1 MRDLLHRR
9 DDADDLARTST
20 DDALQL
26 REAADGPREVEGYA
40 IRWGDL
46 TRSGAA
52 REYPGAR
59 ETFVRGAFAEVI
71 AARAGRPIPL
81 VDQHNGTVVGAVT
94 LTEDATGLHYRG
106 QLLGSQD
113 ARDFAERAA
122 LGVIQPS
129 IEFRPGVIRRV
140 GDIVQHVRVSLI
152 AAIAGAYAPA
162 YTGTTIQVREDA
174 GRTVNVEC
182 SICHQPITDGVAHVC
197 AGAPAVTPPAPTA
210 DTIVAG
216 PVTMSREAVRDLI
229 DTSVRTLLERGG
241 LRGGDAGLGAF
252 EPFAG
257 HASLGH
263 LFAAAAQ
270 EDADPAL
277 RTYAA
282 NALAH
287 RALADQLTTDSNAGV
302 TTAGIMQDV
311 HGLVSRGR
319 PAINAFGGP
328 RPILQDVGMS
338 VDWPY
343 YDGTLSSLVG
353 AQSAEKAEITS
364 AKVQIKKGTEAL
376 VTYAGGSD
384 ISYQLIRRSSP
395 AYLEVYAR
403 VMLLAYAV
411 VTDAAFVTELETGS
425 VTSDFAEALSAVDAT
440 EFKNLVID
448 ASIAVQTATGIPAE
462 FILAGPAA
470 FAQFAKLFTPITTAP
485 TLLPS
490 GSTGI
495 TDLRSLTV
503 NVGGLPIIYVPSLT
517 TGKLIVS
524 NREAAAWYEEGP
536 FQAVDEDVAKL
547 GRNVAYW
554 GMGAGARF
562 IPAGIIEMYD
572 VTP

>member
-1 MRDLLHRR
+1 MTDELDDTRDLI
-9 DDADDLARTST
+9 RTST
-20 DDALQL
+20 DDPLAV
-26 REAADGPREVEGYA
+26 RADAADGPRHIEGYA
-40 IRWGDL
+40 IRWGEL
-46 TRSGAA
+46 TRVGGA
-52 REYPGAR
+52 REYRGAR
-59 ETFVRGAFAEVI
+59 ERFARGSFADAI
-71 AARAGRPIPL
+71 AARGARPLPF
-81 VDQHNGTVVGAVT
+81 VDTHDGTVVAAVR
-94 LTEDATGLHYRG
+94 LTEDDTGLRYEG
-106 QLLGSQD
+106 DLLGSQD

-122 LGVIQPS
+122 AGVIQPS
-129 IEFRPGVIRRV
+129 IEFRPGVIRRI
-140 GDIVQHVRVSLI
+140 GDVVEHVRVSLI

-162 YTGTTIQVREDA
+162 YTGTTISVRED
-174 GRTVNVEC
+174 GRTNTMEG
-182 SICHQPITDGVAHVC
+182 TEDTTVATVPT
-197 AGAPAVTPPAPTA
+197 AIPAP
-210 DTIVAG
+210 VAG
-216 PVTMSREAVRDLI
+216 PVTMTREATQDLI
-229 DTSVRTLLERGG
+229 DNTVRVLLERGG
-241 LRGGDAGLGAF
+241 LRGGRDDLGAF
-252 EPFAG
+252 TPYAG
-257 HASLGH
+257 YQSLGH
-263 LFAAAAQ
+263 LFAAAGA
-270 EDADPAL
+270 EGADPAL

-282 NALAH
+282 NAMAH

-311 HGLVSRGR
+311 HGIVSRGR

-338 VDWPY
+338 LDWPY
-343 YDGTLSSLVG
+343 FDGTLSSLVG

-395 AYLEVYAR
+395 QYLEVYAR

-425 VTSDFAEALSAVDAT
+425 VTGDFAEALASVDAT

-462 FILAGPAA
+462 FVLAGPNA
-470 FAQFAKLFTPITTAP
+470 FTAIAKLFTPVTTFP

-490 GSTGI
+490 GSTGAV
-495 TDLRSLTV
+495 DLRSLQV
-503 NVGGLPIIYVPSLT
+503 NVGGLPVIYVPSLT
-517 TGKLIVS
+517 TAKFIVS
-524 NREAAAWYEEGP
+524 NREAAGWYEEGP

-562 IPAGIIEMYD
+562 IPAGIIEVYD